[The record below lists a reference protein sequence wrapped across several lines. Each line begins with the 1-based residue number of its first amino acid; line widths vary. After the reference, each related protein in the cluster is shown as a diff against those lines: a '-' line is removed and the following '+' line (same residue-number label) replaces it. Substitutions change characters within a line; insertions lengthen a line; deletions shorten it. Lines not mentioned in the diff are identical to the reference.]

1 MQASQGYKVHILLYL
16 VMNKEKIFWWIAGIG
31 FYGIMLHPI
40 MLIMFLFGVWGM
52 NRYGKEE
59 NNIR

>member
-1 MQASQGYKVHILLYL
+1 MQASQGYKVYILLHL
-16 VMNKEKIFWWIAGIG
+16 VMSKEKIFWWIAGIG
-31 FYGIMLHPI
+31 LYGVVMHPAMLVV
-40 MLIMFLFGVWGM
+40 LALGVWGM